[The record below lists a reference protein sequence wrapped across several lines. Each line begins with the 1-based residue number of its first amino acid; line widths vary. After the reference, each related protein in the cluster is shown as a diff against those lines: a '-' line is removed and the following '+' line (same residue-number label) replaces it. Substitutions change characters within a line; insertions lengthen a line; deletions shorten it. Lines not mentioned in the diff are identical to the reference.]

1 MKRYFLYCVL
11 AGVIVLAAVNSSSLS
26 SGTKVVPSAHV
37 AVTIQAGLTLNDPHV
52 NSSPN
57 TLPVARK
64 ISREDQLL
72 TDWNGAEP
80 GSEDRASIM
89 QRYVSLG
96 GDVVARFTELLN
108 RLPEEEREDFLSVAL
123 EVVVSESPA
132 EAARLAEAM
141 GTPEALAAVA
151 SLWAAKDPASA
162 AAWVLTQADKV
173 PDIVAPLISTWAET
187 DPMAASQWLVTLPSG
202 AARDSGVVLLLPQ
215 LLETDAE
222 AAEAWINNISD
233 PIARAGMA
241 AQLANVQGVP
251 VADF

>member
-1 MKRYFLYCVL
+1 MKRYFLCSVL
-11 AGVIVLAAVNSSSLS
+11 AGVIVLAAVNSSNLS
-26 SGTKVVPSAHV
+26 NGAKPVESAPV
-37 AVTIQAGLTLNDPHV
+37 AVKIQSGLTLNDSNLNP
-52 NSSPN
+52 SP
-57 TLPVARK
+57 TKLPVARK

-72 TDWNGAEP
+72 ADWNGADP
-80 GSEDRASIM
+80 GSENRAAFM

-96 GDVVARFTELLN
+96 GDVVARLTELLN
-108 RLPEEEREDFLSVAL
+108 RLPEEDREDFLSVAI
-123 EVVVSESPA
+123 EAVVTETPA

-141 GTPEALAAVA
+141 GTPEALTAVA
-151 SLWAAKDPASA
+151 SLWGAKDPAAA
-162 AAWVLTQADKV
+162 AAWVLTQADQV